1 MERPEH
7 PTFETIWDKSR
18 YSYKTTGH
26 LKGRFWDKTF
36 GYRNINNLKN
46 EKDLKF
52 NKEKH
57 YLGTKTENE
66 FHTRQEDDENAL
78 ELDLL
83 VTYPEPNLP
92 KLLNKLSGVRSF
104 EHIK

>member
-26 LKGRFWDKTF
+26 